1 MLFRFNTLHG
11 RVYNILVFQKRKVLS
26 FYNGKKGGRKTARI
40 NRAFFFW

>member
-26 FYNGKKGGRKTARI
+26 FYNGKKGGRATALSPS
-40 NRAFFFW
+40 FFFW